1 MNTSTFA
8 SMMPDTALVDTI
20 AAAFDMPPSSD
31 TAHVIRAC
39 FCALVSRTGSQQ
51 AREIV
56 YGTFDANRHG
66 QRRLFYFEML
76 LEEAEDDLG
85 LHAPMALEDAG
96 RVVAD
101 PGTQE

>member
-20 AAAFDMPPSSD
+20 AAAFDMAPSSD

-51 AREIV
+51 AREMV
-56 YGTFDANRHG
+56 YGALSDADRYG

-85 LHAPMALEDAG
+85 LHAPMALKDAI
-96 RVVAD
+96 
-101 PGTQE
+101 